1 MIFVQQVVGGLAIG
15 LVYGLVA
22 LGFVLLLRSLDLI
35 NFAQGEMMMAGAFL
49 ALGAWQGLGLPFPLA
64 FLAALLATAGLG
76 LLMDRL
82 VAHPLRHAPLIH
94 LVIATVAV
102 SLLLKNVGLLLGGP
116 EPLPFPSLFGETPVA
131 VGPIRLV
138 PQTFLI
144 LGAALGLVGLLQIF
158 LLRTRRGLALR
169 AIMADPEMAA
179 LLGVPPGQARALAF
193 SLSAALGATGGI
205 LIAPLVFVSFDMG
218 SLGLKAFT
226 AAALGGLY
234 SIPGA
239 IGGGL
244 ALGVL
249 ENLLAGT
256 ISSGYR
262 DVLVYAVL
270 IAVLVGRAV
279 RR

>member
-1 MIFVQQVVGGLAIG
+1 MILVQQVVGGLAIG

-35 NFAQGEMMMAGAFL
+35 NFAQGEMMMVGAFL
-49 ALGAWQGLGLPFPLA
+49 ALGAWRGLGLPFPLA
-64 FLAALLATAGLG
+64 FLAAVLATAVLG
-76 LLMDRL
+76 LLMDLL

-102 SLLLKNVGLLLGGP
+102 SLFLKNAALLLGGP
-116 EPLPFPSLFGETPVA
+116 EPLPFPSLFGDTPVVFGA
-131 VGPIRLV
+131 VRLA
-138 PQTFLI
+138 PHTLLI
-144 LGAALGLVGLLQIF
+144 LGAALGLVGLLQMFF
-158 LLRTRRGLALR
+158 LWSRSGLALR
-169 AIMADPEMAA
+169 AVMADSEMAA
-179 LLGVPPGQARALAF
+179 LLGVPLARVRAIAF
-193 SLSAALGATGGI
+193 ALSAALGAAGGI

-244 ALGVL
+244 LLGVL
-249 ENLLAGT
+249 ESLFAGM

-262 DVLVYAVL
+262 DVLVYTIL
-270 IAVLVGRAV
+270 IVVLVGRAI

>member
-1 MIFVQQVVGGLAIG
+1 MIVVQQVVGGLAIG

-35 NFAQGEMMMAGAFL
+35 NFAQGEMMMVGAFL

-64 FLAALLATAGLG
+64 FVAAVLATAVVG
-76 LLMDRL
+76 LLVDRL
-82 VAHPLRHAPLIH
+82 VAHPLRHASLIH

-102 SLLLKNVGLLLGGP
+102 SLFLKNAALLLGGP
-116 EPLPFPSLFGETPVA
+116 EPLAFPSLFGEAPVTFGA
-131 VGPIRLV
+131 VRLA
-138 PQTFLI
+138 PHTLLI
-144 LGAALGLVGLLQIF
+144 LGAALGLVGLLQVFF
-158 LLRTRRGLALR
+158 LWTRSGLALR
-169 AIMADPEMAA
+169 AVMADAEMAA
-179 LLGVPPGQARALAF
+179 LLGVPLARARAVAF
-193 SLSAALGATGGI
+193 ALSAALGATGGI

-239 IGGGL
+239 IWGGL
-244 ALGVL
+244 LLGVL

-262 DVLVYAVL
+262 DALVYTIL
-270 IAVLVGRAV
+270 IAILVGRAI

>member
-1 MIFVQQVVGGLAIG
+1 MILVQQVVGGLAIG

-35 NFAQGEMMMAGAFL
+35 NFAQGEMMMVGAFL

-64 FLAALLATAGLG
+64 FVAAVLATAVVGLV
-76 LLMDRL
+76 MDRL
-82 VAHPLRHAPLIH
+82 VAHPLRHASLIH

-102 SLLLKNVGLLLGGP
+102 SLFLKNAALLLGGP
-116 EPLPFPSLFGETPVA
+116 EPLAFPSLFDEAPVTF
-131 VGPIRLV
+131 GPVRLA
-138 PQTFLI
+138 PHTLLI
-144 LGAALGLVGLLQIF
+144 LGAALGLVGLLQVFF
-158 LLRTRRGLALR
+158 LWTRSGLALR
-169 AIMADPEMAA
+169 AVMADSEMAA
-179 LLGVPPGQARALAF
+179 LLGVPLARVRAVAF
-193 SLSAALGATGGI
+193 ALSAALGATGGI

-239 IGGGL
+239 IWGGL
-244 ALGVL
+244 LLGVL
-249 ENLLAGT
+249 ENLLAGA

-262 DVLVYAVL
+262 DALVYTIL
-270 IAVLVGRAV
+270 IVVLVGRAI

>member
-1 MIFVQQVVGGLAIG
+1 MIFIQQVVGGLAIG

-35 NFAQGEMMMAGAFL
+35 NFAQGEMMTVGAFL

-64 FLAALLATAGLG
+64 FLAAVLATAGVG

-116 EPLPFPSLFGETPVA
+116 EPVLFPSLLGEAPMALGA
-131 VGPIRLV
+131 VRLA
-138 PQTFLI
+138 PQTLLI

-158 LLRTRRGLALR
+158 FLWTRSGLALR
-169 AIMADPEMAA
+169 AVMADSEMAA
-179 LLGVPPGQARALAF
+179 LLGVPLARARALAF
-193 SLSAALGATGGI
+193 ALSAALGATGGI

-244 ALGVL
+244 FLGVL

-262 DVLVYAVL
+262 DALVYTAL
-270 IAVLVGRAV
+270 IVVLVGRAI